1 MIHSER
7 LLKIFLRLVGVVAA
21 LGALAVFM
29 PTGWMARCHEWL
41 DLGKFPQ
48 GAIVEY
54 LARSLSA
61 FYAMFG
67 GLLILVSR
75 DPKRYAS
82 VITYVAVMSLIFGV
96 VISVIDVLIGLPLY
110 WTVAEAVSLF
120 PLSII
125 ILVLQRNMRSSG
137 AGDVQSQPSSIRS

>member
-1 MIHSER
+1 VDSER
-7 LLKIFLRLVGVVAA
+7 FLKILLRVVGVVAA

-29 PTGWMARCHEWL
+29 PTAWMARCHEWL
-41 DLGKFPQ
+41 GLGKFPE

-67 GLLILVSR
+67 GLLILVSQ

-82 VITYVAVMSLIFGV
+82 VITYVAVMSLVFGV
-96 VISVIDVLIGLPLY
+96 AITVIDVVIGLPLY
-110 WTVAEAVSLF
+110 WTLAEAASLF

-125 ILVLQRNMRSSG
+125 ILVLQRNIRSSR
-137 AGDVQSQPSSIRS
+137 ADKAQSQQTSITS